1 MRSHLERSLSDL
13 VVEIAI
19 PLCVMGLVGS
29 LVYFLLDLRSVYF
42 PAGTGLLKYIFFLSI
57 IATVLINR
65 ISYLMGRQTGVMYS
79 VFLALVMILFLFVY
93 SASLGSLPAGAG
105 AALPINIAIVALIW
119 FLSDRLT
126 KSCHVGEDDDTMA
139 EGLMSRAPR
148 TRRAAAARQAKKPP
162 SVVKQPDFKE
172 NLPRRHPGL
181 AVVYFSCM
189 SLVFFGV
196 GLRMIPADESAVRFK
211 TFWCMLFYMFCGFSL
226 LMLTSFRGL
235 RYYFAKRKMTVP
247 RMIGT
252 LWLGLGWVT
261 VVLALAL
268 ADVFPVPTHSG
279 PRLRTIIP
287 ETVRTLATRGI
298 VKSSKVKG
306 FAKADQVDERR
317 GYAKDTGGEE
327 PGEMTSKDAEEPGE
341 GPSRE
346 RSATRSFPEPKVGPG
361 LEKAMRVLLIICG
374 IVAVWLVLSGVFR
387 ALGRIGRYRRG
398 AWAAFSNFF
407 RRLAGLL
414 GLARKLKP
422 PKIKLPKRKRLRVK
436 VKDRWGLACYRFTNP
451 FRDPQLKE
459 RLSPADLIRYSYGAL
474 MAFAQDAGFPRRDD
488 QTPYEFAV
496 NLPEGLSML
505 AKPTRELTILFV
517 RAEYAPQKVT
527 PQDIAALKR
536 FWQAYET
543 TLSRVFR

>member
-1 MRSHLERSLSDL
+1 
-13 VVEIAI
+13 
-19 PLCVMGLVGS
+19 
-29 LVYFLLDLRSVYF
+29 
-42 PAGTGLLKYIFFLSI
+42 
-57 IATVLINR
+57 
-65 ISYLMGRQTGVMYS
+65 MYS
-79 VFLALVMILFLFVY
+79 VFLALAMILFLVVY
-93 SASLGSLPAGAG
+93 SRSLGSLPAGAGGHAAG

-119 FLSDRLT
+119 FLSHRLT

-148 TRRAAAARQAKKPP
+148 TRRAAAARPEPKKPP

-172 NLPRRHPGL
+172 NLPSRHPGM
-181 AVVYFSCM
+181 AVIYFSCM
-189 SLVFFGV
+189 SLVFFGI
-196 GLRMIPADESAVRFK
+196 GLRMVPSDEAWVRVK

-247 RMIGT
+247 RMVGV
-252 LWLGLGWVT
+252 LWLGAGWVT

-268 ADVFPVPTHSG
+268 ADVFPVPTGSG
-279 PRLRTIIP
+279 PRLRTVIP
-287 ETVRTLATRGI
+287 EAVRTLSTRGI
-298 VKSSKVKG
+298 LKSSKVKG
-306 FAKADQVDERR
+306 FAKPDQVDEQR

-327 PGEMTSKDAEEPGE
+327 PGEQTRKDGEEPGK
-341 GPSRE
+341 GSSRQ
-346 RSATRSFPEPKVGPG
+346 RSLTRQLLQPKMGPG
-361 LEKAMRVLLIICG
+361 LTKALMALLIICG
-374 IVAVWLVLSGVFR
+374 IVVVGVVLGGVFR

-398 AWAAFSNFF
+398 ALAAFSKFF

-414 GLARKLKP
+414 GLVRKLKP

-451 FRDPQLKE
+451 FRDPQLRA

-527 PQDIAALKR
+527 PQDVAALKR